1 MTLRLALII
10 VLLVLQGCTTI
21 GASRKVYHF
30 DNRVQAVAETEPVV
44 SRFDSADDPAIW
56 INPDDPAATLII
68 GTDKRSGLYV
78 YELDGSERQYLPLG
92 NTNNVDLRHA
102 PWGDESITLVAA
114 SGRFPSELLLLAL
127 DHESSELRFV
137 ARYPVEL
144 GEPYG
149 ICLHRDSNQQPYV
162 FLNST
167 DGTFVQYAVSPE
179 FEITEVRRFSLA
191 SQVEGCVVDDS
202 EAVIYIAEEDRGIW
216 RMSASADGPQDRKL
230 LDSVRGPHLAADV
243 EGLALYHGPRKLLIA
258 SSQGD
263 NSYAVYDAET
273 AEHLLSFHVTGISEV
288 DGVTHTDGL
297 DVTAASLP
305 GYPHGILVVQD
316 DDNTQPSANQ
326 NFKVVSWSDVLQMI
340 EEQ

>member
-1 MTLRLALII
+1 
-10 VLLVLQGCTTI
+10 
-21 GASRKVYHF
+21 
-30 DNRVQAVAETEPVV
+30 
-44 SRFDSADDPAIW
+44 
-56 INPDDPAATLII
+56 
-68 GTDKRSGLYV
+68 
-78 YELDGSERQYLPLG
+78 
-92 NTNNVDLRHA
+92 
-102 PWGDESITLVAA
+102 LVAA

-127 DHESSELRFV
+127 DHETSELRFV

-144 GEPYG
+144 NEPYG
-149 ICLHRDSNQQPYV
+149 ICLHRDSDQQPYV

-167 DGTFVQYAVSPE
+167 DGTFVQYAVSPDFSINE
-179 FEITEVRRFSLA
+179 ARRFKLA

-202 EAVIYIAEEDRGIW
+202 EAVIYIAEE
-216 RMSASADGPQDRKL
+216 L

-243 EGLALYHGPRKLLIA
+243 EGLALYQGPRKLLIA

-316 DDNTQPSANQ
+316 DDNTNPTQNQ
-326 NFKVVSWSDVLQMI
+326 NFKIVSFADVLDII
-340 EEQ
+340 EQRSGY

>member
-1 MTLRLALII
+1 M
-10 VLLVLQGCTTI
+10 
-21 GASRKVYHF
+21 
-30 DNRVQAVAETEPVV
+30 
-44 SRFDSADDPAIW
+44 
-56 INPDDPAATLII
+56 
-68 GTDKRSGLYV
+68 
-78 YELDGSERQYLPLG
+78 
-92 NTNNVDLRHA
+92 
-102 PWGDESITLVAA
+102 
-114 SGRFPSELLLLAL
+114 
-127 DHESSELRFV
+127 
-137 ARYPVEL
+137 
-144 GEPYG
+144 
-149 ICLHRDSNQQPYV
+149 
-162 FLNST
+162 
-167 DGTFVQYAVSPE
+167 
-179 FEITEVRRFSLA
+179 
-191 SQVEGCVVDDS
+191 VDDS